1 MTLDAIRGAVA
12 YIADEYGDYGYRI
25 TGIDPGIYGGGHV
38 KVRHLDGSEFTV
50 RVDRAGN
57 AHTLED
63 ERPTTHSQRMIECTC
78 GCGATMPDNGLCECG
93 APMPCNRTP
102 GEPTRHQ

>member
-12 YIADEYGDYGYRI
+12 YIAKEYGDYGYRI

-63 ERPTTHSQRMIECTC
+63 GLLYTHKGSPLIECSC
-78 GCGATMPDNGLCECG
+78 GCGATMPDNGLDEAG
-93 APMPCNRTP
+93 QLLPRY
-102 GEPTRHQ
+102 R